1 MNCERSLK
9 QSREAKDVLDT
20 FKKDMNSFT
29 RFYEF
34 ASQIVDLHDEDLER
48 LNVFARHLLPLL
60 REERLDDD
68 LDISQ
73 VQLTHY
79 RLWEK
84 RIQDL
89 QLQEGGEGLKG
100 ITSVGGSTSQ
110 RPKDLLSHILEQMN
124 DLFGAETTE
133 GDKLTWLYG
142 AATKVSENESVMAQ
156 LLNNSVD
163 QIMHGDF
170 PHAVENAVIESMG
183 AFEKHSHAYLSDPNI
198 ARLANQ
204 FILEVL
210 MRGLKGG

>member
-1 MNCERSLK
+1 MGLIFEDLIRRFAESSNETAG
-9 QSREAKDVLDT
+9 EH
-20 FKKDMNSFT
+20 FT

-34 ASQIVDLHDEDLER
+34 ASQIVDLHGVDLER

-68 LDISQ
+68 LDINQ
-73 VQLTHY
+73 IQLTHY

-84 RIQDL
+84 HTQDL
-89 QLQEGGEGLKG
+89 KLQEGGEGLKG
-100 ITSVGGSTSQ
+100 ITNVGSSASQ

-156 LLNNSVD
+156 LTNNSVD

-170 PHAVENAVIESMG
+170 PNAVGNAVIESMG

-198 ARLANQ
+198 ARLTNQ

-210 MRGLKGG
+210 MRGLRRE